1 MTIYSYLRVSTNKQD
16 VSMQREVIASRGIII
31 EEGKEYVDFAISGAT
46 NGLDR
51 PAYAALID
59 VLERG
64 DTIYTYSLDR
74 IGRDTKDVIT
84 SIETLDSM
92 GVTLVMLKEGIITEG
107 SMGRFIIT
115 ILAAINQ
122 LNREGIVQRVRDGMN
137 KESTKKKLLERPSS
151 LNKQEVIETIKGIHE
166 TYGKLSI
173 NNTMEALLDLG
184 IIKGRSTVAEYINTI
199 YNT

>member
-1 MTIYSYLRVSTNKQD
+1 
-16 VSMQREVIASRGIII
+16 MQREAIASRGIII
-31 EEGKEYVDFAISGAT
+31 EEGKEYVDHAISGAT

-122 LNREGIVQRVRDGMN
+122 LNREGIVQRVKDGMN

-151 LNKQEVIETIKGIHE
+151 INKQKVIEAIKDLHNIQ
-166 TYGKLSI
+166 GKLSI
-173 NNTMEALLDLG
+173 NKTREGLALVG
-184 IIKGRSTVAEYINTI
+184 IDQSRATIAEYISTI
-199 YNT
+199 YN